1 MSIFARNI
9 DVLDPSQIEQIFR
22 KIHQF
27 STNQIVSLRIVVA
40 ASSTLIFKHLNE
52 IQQHNLTQT
61 IKDLA
66 SDPSFMVAVEI
77 PAFLVDFAP
86 TTEYSIEVGK
96 LLMVHSNWRVRVAF
110 LKAIPTISRMNSLLK
125 NNVKL

>member
-1 MSIFARNI
+1 VSIFARNI